1 MARQIITLSNL
12 YNSNY
17 IYTIHILPEIPF
29 YVDYSLHI
37 MTAQS
42 VQATFFSTTSSAIFA
57 RKHAVHD
64 IHLLLLPQYKQ
75 NRVIISKQ
83 EQDIG
88 QQFNRNEQNATGTV
102 LLAVADV
109 LPLLKNKHNNNHLEF
124 MTIEQGKSPFLFP
137 APLLR
142 FMSSNCTF
150 IRLLSIYPL
159 ILLRCSNIVN
169 SSNSSAI
176 FLQVRV
182 KIIFSIVPQFI
193 LFHFLSTRMDSSTD
207 INNHSTFSDTI

>member
-1 MARQIITLSNL
+1 M
-12 YNSNY
+12 
-17 IYTIHILPEIPF
+17 
-29 YVDYSLHI
+29 
-37 MTAQS
+37 
-42 VQATFFSTTSSAIFA
+42 
-57 RKHAVHD
+57 
-64 IHLLLLPQYKQ
+64 
-75 NRVIISKQ
+75 
-83 EQDIG
+83 
-88 QQFNRNEQNATGTV
+88 
-102 LLAVADV
+102 AVADV

-193 LFHFLSTRMDSSTD
+193 LFHFLSTRMTKIIIQHFLILFNLFQISGGIRLKAPS
-207 INNHSTFSDTI
+207 IHVALASFCGLRLKRLLSRIAAARPIL